1 MLRGVDRECGERW
14 ECGAAVRCCYGGVT
28 WRVVE
33 GGGGYEWECKESVL
47 CVLTVCSEEM
57 VFWEV

>member
-1 MLRGVDRECGERW
+1 M
-14 ECGAAVRCCYGGVT
+14 CCYGGVT